1 MSSATLAQPKRRSNS
16 VKLLLAFLLV
26 IAAGVGLAWIGAGA
40 MRGETTASGLV
51 FRTVTEGK
59 GEPIAREDVALVEYE
74 GTLDDG
80 TVFDS
85 SQAHGGAQPMS
96 PMGMIPGFAEAMLMM
111 REGGEY
117 KVKIPP
123 HLAYGDQPPPGL
135 PAGSSL
141 NFDVKIQKVARG
153 AGAMMQ
159 QMQQQQ
165 QGQQQPQQQA
175 LPQQDLPPQP

>member
-1 MSSATLAQPKRRSNS
+1 MSSVTLAQPKRRTGT
-16 VKLLLAFLLV
+16 VKLLLGFLLV
-26 IAAGVGLAWIGAGA
+26 IAVGVALAWLGAGA
-40 MRGETTASGLV
+40 LRGETTASGLQ
-51 FRTVTEGK
+51 FRTVTDGT

-85 SQAHGGAQPMS
+85 SAAHGGAQPMS
-96 PMGMIPGFAEAMLMM
+96 PAGMIPGFAEAMLKM

-117 KVKIPP
+117 RVKIPP
-123 HLAYGDQPPPGL
+123 HLAYGDKPPQGL

-141 NFDVKIQKVARG
+141 NFEVKIQKIARG

-165 QGQQQPQQQA
+165 AQPQQG
-175 LPQQDLPPQP
+175 LPPQP

>member
-1 MSSATLAQPKRRSNS
+1 MSSATLATRNRRTSS
-16 VKLLLAFLLV
+16 TKLLIGFLLV
-26 IAAGVGLAWIGAGA
+26 IAAGVALAWFGAGA
-40 MRGETTASGLV
+40 LRSETTASGLQ
-51 FRTVTEGK
+51 FRTVTAGT
-59 GEPIAREDVALVEYE
+59 GEPIAREDLALVEYE
-74 GTLDDG
+74 GRLDDG

-85 SQAHGGAQPMS
+85 SATHGGAQPMS

-117 KVKIPP
+117 RVKIPP

-159 QMQQQQ
+159 QMQQQ
-165 QGQQQPQQQA
+165 GQAQQPQQE
-175 LPQQDLPPQP
+175 LPQQR

>member
-1 MSSATLAQPKRRSNS
+1 MSSATPAQPKRRSGS
-16 VKLLLAFLLV
+16 IKLLLAFLLV
-26 IAAGVGLAWIGAGA
+26 IGAGVAIAWVGAGA

-51 FRTVTEGK
+51 FRTVTEGT
-59 GEPIAREDVALVEYE
+59 GEPIGSNDVALVEYE

-85 SQAHGGAQPMS
+85 SSAHGGAQPMS
-96 PMGMIPGFAEAMLMM
+96 PMGMIPGFAEAMAMM

-117 KVKIPP
+117 RVKIPP
-123 HLAYGDQPPPGL
+123 HLAYGDRPPPGL

-141 NFDVKIQKVARG
+141 NFEVKIQKVARG

-159 QMQQQQ
+159 QMQRQQQQQ
-165 QGQQQPQQQA
+165 QGQQQESPQQR
-175 LPQQDLPPQP
+175 